1 MNPTK
6 ALSWATPLVLA
17 LLGACASQQ
26 PPPPEPVAVRSPEV
40 HSPGRLSPSAAAAAS
55 RHPSAEPPRSTA
67 TLAPTPRSAGP
78 SRGRVLF
85 LGDSFSIGAFG
96 RTFDQSLRDAGFQ
109 VYTSIAGGGTP
120 YYWLREFPPVSIDI
134 AYWERTP
141 ETERRLSSIRAVP
154 KVETLMAK
162 WHPDVVVV
170 QAGTN
175 LYSTLRSPQ
184 HSREF
189 NIQKV
194 ESLVAKMS
202 RAIATGGGAQCYWI
216 TPPDASTGQ
225 YPRELQ
231 EEMLRTIRRGVGT
244 YGRVFNSYAVTEFPG
259 TASGSDGI
267 HLGPAEASSWARSA
281 AHDFLSAY

>member
-1 MNPTK
+1 MKLTK
-6 ALSWATPLVLA
+6 ALSWTTPLLLV
-17 LLGACASQQ
+17 LLGACASRQP
-26 PPPPEPVAVRSPEV
+26 PPPPEPEPVTVRSPSRP
-40 HSPGRLSPSAAAAAS
+40 SPTADAAAS
-55 RHPSAEPPRSTA
+55 PWHSSAQPPRSTA
-67 TLAPTPRSAGP
+67 ALPPSRRSAGP

-96 RTFDQSLRDAGFQ
+96 RTFDQSLRAAGFQ

-120 YYWLREFPPVSIDI
+120 YYWLREYPPVSIDI

-154 KVETLMAK
+154 KVETLMEK
-162 WHPDVVVV
+162 WHPDIVVV

-175 LYSTLRSPQ
+175 LYSTLRSPK
-184 HSREF
+184 HSKEF

-216 TPPDASTGQ
+216 TPPDAGTGK

-231 EEMLRTIRRGVGT
+231 DEMLRTIRRGVGR
-244 YGRVFNSYAVTEFPG
+244 YGRVFNSYAVTEYPATG
-259 TASGSDGI
+259 PSSDGI
-267 HLGPAEASSWARSA
+267 HLAPTEATQWAKRA
-281 AHDFLSAY
+281 ANDFLSTY